1 VLDRACFHLGQLS
14 REGRALSIAVNVS
27 PRQFAA
33 PDFVAR
39 VSQSLA
45 WHGADPGLLILEVT
59 EGLVIDNPGRT
70 ISTMLELARLGVR
83 FSIDDFGTGYSSL
96 AYLKRLPIHELKID
110 RSFIR
115 DLPHD
120 EDDAAIVDTII
131 AMAAHLKLMV
141 VAEGVETEAQAAF
154 LRERGQVIAQGFLYG
169 RPEPAEDWL
178 GRVFAR
184 GGGEEA

>member
-1 VLDRACFHLGQLS
+1 
-14 REGRALSIAVNVS
+14 
-27 PRQFAA
+27 
-33 PDFVAR
+33 
-39 VSQSLA
+39 
-45 WHGADPGLLILEVT
+45 HGADPGLLMLEVT

-120 EDDAAIVDTII
+120 GDDAVIVDTII
-131 AMAAHLKLMV
+131 AMAEHLKLMV

-154 LRERGQVIAQGFLYG
+154 LRERGQVIVQGFLYG

-178 GRVFAR
+178 GRVFAG
-184 GGGEEA
+184 GGGEKA